1 MTEEQKYLE
10 TKKLNL
16 NKHMNGYDIPYA
28 YLCAILKE
36 YAEMQVKKLTIPIVV
51 GQSEQLKC
59 IMKHDDG
66 NCNCDIKHCEDGGW

>member
-16 NKHMNGYDIPYA
+16 NKHMNGYDIPYS

-36 YAEMQVKKLTIPIVV
+36 YAEMQVKKLTI
-51 GQSEQLKC
+51 
-59 IMKHDDG
+59 
-66 NCNCDIKHCEDGGW
+66 